1 MSHKYDSS
9 TTCSLYCCYF
19 SLFAH
24 FLFNFSSKSSSWL
37 KGRLF
42 ISLRNTRYYVIVPS
56 LYRVI
61 ICKLQRKKT
70 TNQFRKMEDTV
81 KKARNYAWKCFAVL
95 SVGAVIH
102 LIVSFHHEL
111 WFVIFPSTTAT
122 LIFRRIQKIAR
133 NISSRWQ
140 HFVVYLPL
148 ITSSWPVVQQDWLKL
163 SFQHSHSSF
172 QTYNLFIWMIT

>member
-1 MSHKYDSS
+1 
-9 TTCSLYCCYF
+9 
-19 SLFAH
+19 
-24 FLFNFSSKSSSWL
+24 
-37 KGRLF
+37 
-42 ISLRNTRYYVIVPS
+42 
-56 LYRVI
+56 
-61 ICKLQRKKT
+61 
-70 TNQFRKMEDTV
+70 MEDTV

-102 LIVSFHHEL
+102 LIVSLHENYSPLFALISPFLPLFHPYL
-111 WFVIFPSTTAT
+111 TPISPFILPFFTLILPLFT
-122 LIFRRIQKIAR
+122 LIFRLIQKIAR

-140 HFVVYLPL
+140 HFAVYPSP

>member
-1 MSHKYDSS
+1 
-9 TTCSLYCCYF
+9 
-19 SLFAH
+19 
-24 FLFNFSSKSSSWL
+24 
-37 KGRLF
+37 
-42 ISLRNTRYYVIVPS
+42 
-56 LYRVI
+56 
-61 ICKLQRKKT
+61 
-70 TNQFRKMEDTV
+70 MEDTV

-102 LIVSFHHEL
+102 LIVSLHEKL
-111 WFVIFPSTTAT
+111 WFLVLLKHNHYPYPPLFHPFYPYFTLILSLFTLYFTLFYPFFTLILPLFT

-140 HFVVYLPL
+140 HFAVCLSP